1 MSRSASRFLRPL
13 LLSSAIALLSACGG
27 GGGDAAPAAPTGSA
41 TGILSDSPVGG
52 VRYTTSSGITG
63 TTDSEGRFSYNPGD
77 SVTFQIGG
85 LSLGTVTVTGTD
97 ATITPLQVAEAR
109 TDLTE
114 AQRQNLVTNLL
125 VLLQSLDSDGDPA
138 NGISIPASVGTA
150 LTATAAATLDL
161 VADPDDFVASGT
173 LGSLAG
179 TAGGTVVDPAAALV
193 HFRAQFFKDAAGVY
207 TVNTGENSLIAFRIN
222 ADGSYLMAEA
232 EQEDEAGKPGIER
245 GWINWDP
252 RSGALSA
259 YAIDLDTNG
268 EWGLSHPRV
277 DERLFL
283 SLDGTRLVVK
293 TDYDDPAAEDEQ
305 LTLERLQPG
314 SGIVGPWALVRA
326 GAPASS
332 LAVQQF
338 LFLADGRYLMIDPVG
353 DDEYNDTDDLKCG
366 WEGLEFGR
374 YTFVDG
380 VLSTSGVITD
390 TNDCAGLHDSVTGV
404 YTTFDSVSVVAG
416 TLKSGDEVLLVRADV
431 GTPQYV
437 GESTVVS
444 VAEDDPVVQEGATL
458 FCAAP
463 DDLDAVTPLAASLD
477 FNAAAGT
484 FTMTYADEDGLVA
497 VSGSY
502 NPVTGAMSWQETLP
516 REVTLQT
523 ESTTF
528 YMDGVLTLSATY
540 NATDDTV
547 SGTATDTVTN
557 TWTRDASSVT
567 CSATSEFS
575 LQRVRPPVL

>member
-293 TDYDDPAAEDEQ
+293 TDYDDPAAEDEE
-305 LTLERLQPG
+305 LSLERLQPG

-332 LAVQQF
+332 LEVQQF

-353 DDEYNDTDDLKCG
+353 DDEYNNTDDLKCG

-502 NPVTGAMSWQETLP
+502 NPATGAMSWQETLP

>member
-41 TGILSDSPVGG
+41 TGVLSDSPVGG

-293 TDYDDPAAEDEQ
+293 TDYDDPAAEDEE
-305 LTLERLQPG
+305 LSLERLQPG